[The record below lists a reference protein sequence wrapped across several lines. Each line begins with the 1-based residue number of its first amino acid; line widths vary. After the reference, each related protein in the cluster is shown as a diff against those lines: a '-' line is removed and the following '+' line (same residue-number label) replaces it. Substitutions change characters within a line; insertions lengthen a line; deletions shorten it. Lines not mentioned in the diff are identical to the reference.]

1 MIKSHV
7 LTISILICGLA
18 QTAYLHENS
27 GEIFGA
33 VDGQEAN
40 FRCVKVG
47 NAAVDGWN
55 IQSVNEGGG
64 GLQDL
69 QWYRPEEETGPTQF
83 VNKGGCTG
91 SRSTE
96 VKATLA
102 RKVAELFLKS

>member
-64 GLQDL
+64 GASF
-69 QWYRPEEETGPTQF
+69 RTFNGIGP
-83 VNKGGCTG
+83 
-91 SRSTE
+91 R
-96 VKATLA
+96 
-102 RKVAELFLKS
+102 RKQAPHSL